1 MPIFNSKPI
10 REVRTMAKAS
20 NVLVLVIP
28 THIRAFPIRVFFVV
42 YSYMCRCWCVN
53 AKHPLLQKLFL
64 HTGKTDFCMRLAQI
78 CRMRVAQPH
87 AIFTCGLLYH
97 LRAKINSVKEMK
109 TKKPQTLARHQS
121 SVPRRSSSPP
131 AVGAPDPPPPT
142 ARHRRQGQIRR
153 PHRP

>member
-53 AKHPLLQKLFL
+53 AKHPLLQKMFL

-78 CRMRVAQPH
+78 FRMRVAQPH

-97 LRAKINSVKEMK
+97 LCAKINSVKEMK
-109 TKKPQTLARHQS
+109 TKKPQTLARHRS
-121 SVPRRSSSPP
+121 SIPRRSSSPP